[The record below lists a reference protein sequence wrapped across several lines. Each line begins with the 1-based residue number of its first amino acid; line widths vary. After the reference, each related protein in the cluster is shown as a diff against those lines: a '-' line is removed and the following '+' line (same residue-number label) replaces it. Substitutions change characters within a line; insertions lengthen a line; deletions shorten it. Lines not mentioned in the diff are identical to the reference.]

1 MSNTTQE
8 LEKKDVIEEIY
19 SKINPLDDKKYQ
31 MDKET
36 YNRIKQAERQEKLK
50 NTKNL
55 FIGFITGTLC
65 GIGSMVGVY
74 IFSIEPN
81 ILSKHEFEVNQIKLL
96 NTQHAKAMKE
106 IKALFYDELQE
117 VDERIDKKELQEKIK
132 PKDTK

>member
-96 NTQHAKAMKE
+96 NTQHL
-106 IKALFYDELQE
+106 I
-117 VDERIDKKELQEKIK
+117 
-132 PKDTK
+132 